1 MKAVLATERDNLA
14 VVDVELDP
22 PRRGEVR
29 VRMMATG
36 VCHSDLSIL
45 NGTIPS
51 TYPVVLGHEGAGI
64 VEEVGESVSHVRPG
78 DHVVLSFV
86 PQCGECFH
94 CVHDEPYLCS
104 VAPNEGF
111 QLDGTTRVHRNG
123 EDVRVMSFLGNMAEQ
138 AIVPAICV
146 VPIEKDIPFQAAA
159 LVGCGITTGVGAAIK
174 TAAMRPGSTAAV
186 FGCGG
191 VGLSVIQG
199 CRIAGA
205 KQIIAVDLSSE
216 KMEMARTFG
225 ATDTITPGGHALREI
240 MAMTGGVGVDY
251 AFEVIGLPATIETC
265 VKASRRGGTAVL
277 VGVGRAQERFSVNS
291 LILPLTSKT
300 IRGCMYGS
308 VNFKVDFPMYLD
320 LYRRGLLDLD
330 RMVTST
336 YTLDEAP
343 RAFEDL
349 ERGVNAR
356 GVILH
361 G

>member
-1 MKAVLATERDNLA
+1 MKAVVATERDSLS
-14 VVDVELDP
+14 VVDVDLDP
-22 PRRGEVR
+22 PRSGEVR

-51 TYPVVLGHEGAGI
+51 AFPIVLGHEGAGI
-64 VEEVGESVSHVRPG
+64 VEEIGEGVTHVRPG
-78 DHVVLSFV
+78 DHVVLSFI

-104 VAPNEGF
+104 VAPNEGH
-111 QLDGTTRVHRNG
+111 QLDGTTRVHRGG

-138 AIVPAICV
+138 AVVPAICV
-146 VPIEKDIPFQAAA
+146 VPIEKDVDLKAAA
-159 LVGCGITTGVGAAIK
+159 LVGCGVTTGVGAAIK
-174 TAAMRPGSTAAV
+174 TAAVRPGATVAV

-191 VGLSVIQG
+191 VGLSVVQG

-205 KQIIAVDLSSE
+205 KQIIAVDLSAE
-216 KMEMARTFG
+216 KMAMAKTFG
-225 ATDTITPGGHALREI
+225 ATDAVSPGGHALREI

-265 VKASRRGGTAVL
+265 IKAARRGGMAVL
-277 VGVGRAQERFSVNS
+277 VGVGRAEERFSVNS

-320 LYRRGLLDLD
+320 LYRGGRLDLD
-330 RMVTST
+330 GMVTRT

-343 RAFEDL
+343 KAFEDL